1 MNSQLKEPMTAIETF
16 GKVRRITPSFFATT
30 AIVFFT
36 YATLALLLLHVL
48 RPDYALR
55 THMISDYAVG
65 RYGWVMTSWFIA
77 MSCGCLMLMLG
88 LVRSGLNS
96 VLSWI
101 GIVLLSIASL
111 GLVISA
117 FFPTDVGDAPSTRTG
132 EIHTLSFLVNVVSIL
147 LSMVFL
153 TVSFRSHPWWRAYQG
168 VAIAL
173 TSIVVIAFFIQFLT
187 LHRGAPY
194 GLANRL
200 FVIVL
205 FVWLF
210 ATSIRLRR
218 FIQQRIKDSH
228 IEVIR
233 PGQ

>member
-1 MNSQLKEPMTAIETF
+1 MNSQLKKPMTAIENF
-16 GKVRRITPSFFATT
+16 GKVRRITPPFFATT
-30 AIVFFT
+30 AIAFFI

-55 THMISDYAVG
+55 NHMISDYAVG
-65 RYGWVMTSWFIA
+65 RYGWVMTTWFIA

-88 LVRSGLNS
+88 LARSGLNS

-101 GIVLLSIASL
+101 GTVLLSIASFGML
-111 GLVISA
+111 ISA
-117 FFPTDVGDAPSTRTG
+117 FFPTDIEGAPSTRTG
-132 EIHTLSFLVNVVSIL
+132 DIHNLSFFVNVVSII
-147 LSMVFL
+147 LSMAFL

-173 TSIVVIAFFIQFLT
+173 TSIVVIAFFIQFFT

-194 GLANRL
+194 GLTNRL

-218 FIQQRIKDSH
+218 LTRK
-228 IEVIR
+228 
-233 PGQ
+233 